1 MAKIGSDRRL
11 DAKPR
16 SWWPLAA
23 FATGGDIDRND
34 DTYGILFIANYT
46 LSINMYDRL
55 VELLKCFELHARV
68 FQAGPFCHSAYFD
81 SADGLG
87 YIHVLHRGAL
97 RVESPDHPPLQID
110 EPSLFFY
117 MNPTSHRLLPKDRNV
132 EMVCA
137 SIEFGAGLH
146 HPLARALPDVVLI
159 RLRDIL
165 TLDMTLQV
173 LFREASEQHCG
184 RQAVLDR
191 LIEVVFIQV
200 LRDLMDQQRL
210 QVGLLAGLAEPRL
223 AKAINAMH
231 AEPARQ
237 WSLEELAATADM
249 SRARFAAKFRDVVG
263 MTPGSYLIEWR
274 LGVAQS
280 LLRQGKSV
288 QLVSDVVGYGSASA
302 LSRAFRAQV
311 GLSPSEWV
319 KLYHARRVAG
329 TYNNSA

>member
-1 MAKIGSDRRL
+1 MVSLRL
-11 DAKPR
+11 VCH
-16 SWWPLAA
+16 
-23 FATGGDIDRND
+23 
-34 DTYGILFIANYT
+34 T
-46 LSINMYDRL
+46 LSISMNDRL
-55 VELLKCFELHARV
+55 VELLKCFELRTRV
-68 FQAGPFCHSAYFD
+68 FQAGPLCHSASFD
-81 SADGLG
+81 AADGLG
-87 YIHVLHRGAL
+87 YIHVQQQGTLQ
-97 RVESPDHPPLQID
+97 VDSPGHPPLLID

-117 MNPTSHRLLPKDRNV
+117 MNPTSHRLRPKNRDV

-137 SIEFGAGLH
+137 SIEFGAGLR
-146 HPLARALPDVVLI
+146 HPLARALPEVVLI
-159 RLRDIL
+159 RLCDMP

-173 LFREASEQHCG
+173 LFREAGEQHCG

-231 AEPARQ
+231 AEPARN
-237 WSLEELAATADM
+237 WSLEELAATAGM
-249 SRARFAAKFRDVVG
+249 SRARFAARFRDVVG
-263 MTPGSYLIEWR
+263 MTPGSYLGEWR

-280 LLRQGKSV
+280 LLRQGKPV

-311 GLSPSEWV
+311 GLSPTEWV
-319 KLYHARRVAG
+319 KRYHAGQVA
-329 TYNNSA
+329 TAAKNSA